1 VGFSGADIHALCK
14 EASMIPLREI
24 SGIETIRFSEVPTAK
39 LKHFKEALKF
49 VRPSVNKKVLEKYE
63 DWNEQY
69 GSYQF
74 NPDDLE
80 N

>member
-1 VGFSGADIHALCK
+1 
-14 EASMIPLREI
+14 MIPLREI
-24 SGIETIRFSEVPTAK
+24 SGIETIRLSELPTAK
-39 LKHFKEALKF
+39 LKHLKEALKL
-49 VRPSVNKKVLEKYE
+49 VRPSVNKKVLAKYE

>member
-1 VGFSGADIHALCK
+1 
-14 EASMIPLREI
+14 MIPLREI
-24 SGIETIRFSEVPTAK
+24 SGIETIRYSEVPTAK

-49 VRPSVNKKVLEKYE
+49 VRPSVNKKVLAKYE

-74 NPDDLE
+74 SPDDLE